1 LAQFKARVLGFDRV
15 TGSIFFLKSKRR
27 RFSKKKKQK
36 STGYNRFFD
45 RVTPPGHTEFF
56 FTLFFLQLGSV
67 PTPGPGLTRRA
78 GFQNNVPDPL

>member
-1 LAQFKARVLGFDRV
+1 LGFDRV
-15 TGSIFFLKSKRR
+15 TGSIFFFKSKRR

-45 RVTPPGHTEFF
+45 RVLPGHTEFF

-67 PTPGPGLTRRA
+67 PTPGPELTRRA